1 MRGFF
6 YAKKFEA
13 LLQLWY
19 YHNWNILSKLFF
31 LEITLQ
37 FRYNTSVM
45 IISFEASANVDT
57 TLFGYFCMRY
67 DEDFLNAIKEN
78 LTEINKDGMLS
89 FSCDL
94 DSIKLVYGE
103 YTTARRTIK
112 ISDIE
117 ANKFTTVFNGKFDH
131 VLTKRFESVKLNID
145 KDYFYFTGLYIAKG
159 RKLIE
164 FQSLNFDARFI
175 DSIHK
180 AYSKQEFVVN

>member
-1 MRGFF
+1 
-6 YAKKFEA
+6 
-13 LLQLWY
+13 
-19 YHNWNILSKLFF
+19 
-31 LEITLQ
+31 
-37 FRYNTSVM
+37 M

-67 DEDFLNAIKEN
+67 DEDFLNDIKEN

-89 FSCDL
+89 FPCDL

-112 ISDIE
+112 IADIE
-117 ANKFTTVFNGKFDH
+117 ANRFTTVFNGNFDH
-131 VLTKRFESVKLNID
+131 VLTKRFDSVKINID

-180 AYSKQEFVVN
+180 AYSKQELVVN